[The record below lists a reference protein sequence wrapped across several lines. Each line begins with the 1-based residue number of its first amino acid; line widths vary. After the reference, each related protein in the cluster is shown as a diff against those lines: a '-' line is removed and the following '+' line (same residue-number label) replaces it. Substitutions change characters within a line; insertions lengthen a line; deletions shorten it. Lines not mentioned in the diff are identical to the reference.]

1 MFHMEHFSVC
11 FFIISNRNFD
21 TYSFSKYSYIKKRAA
36 PGVVQPH
43 FFYQYYSPFST
54 VTSQYPS
61 G

>member
-21 TYSFSKYSYIKKRAA
+21 TYSFGKYSYIKKGRCTGCGAA
-36 PGVVQPH
+36 P
-43 FFYQYYSPFST
+43 FYQYYSPFST

>member
-36 PGVVQPH
+36 PGVVQPL
-43 FFYQYYSPFST
+43 FINIISRSP
-54 VTSQYPS
+54 P
-61 G
+61 

>member
-21 TYSFSKYSYIKKRAA
+21 TYSFSKYSYIKKGDAPCGAA
-36 PGVVQPH
+36 P
-43 FFYQYYSPFST
+43 FYQYYSPFST

>member
-21 TYSFSKYSYIKKRAA
+21 TYSFSKYSYIKKGAA
-36 PGVVQPH
+36 PGVVQLP
-43 FFYQYYSPFST
+43 FYQYYSPFST

>member
-21 TYSFSKYSYIKKRAA
+21 TYSFSKYSYIKKGDA
-36 PGVVQPH
+36 PGVVQPPLL
-43 FFYQYYSPFST
+43 YQYYSPFST